1 MGPHMLCE
9 RWGSPVSRLLM
20 MQHLRVTAQRSDL
33 TLVHTGLLG
42 VSGLNSPHLKGSQ
55 PTQGHH
61 GPLLS
66 RMGQCL
72 LSDSQVGSNRNLP
85 SELTKAALRWG
96 APCRPWGTFWA
107 ECEGREGNRR

>member
-66 RMGQCL
+66 RMGAVSAFRFPGGVKQK
-72 LSDSQVGSNRNLP
+72 S
-85 SELTKAALRWG
+85 AL
-96 APCRPWGTFWA
+96 
-107 ECEGREGNRR
+107 